1 LRIAIVDTYYPS
13 FLDAHYAAHPG
24 LAARSYDEQ
33 LATLM
38 DSCFGTSDAYSH
50 HLAELGHQPVD
61 FVVNCYELQ
70 AAWAREQGRA
80 PLARRL
86 SSLPTR
92 LGVAAKTV
100 FLHEIAHAQIDLFE
114 PDIVYFQDL
123 WFFRREELDALRA
136 KGRLVVGQIA
146 SSPPGPELLR
156 GFNLVTT
163 SFPHFVDRF
172 RALGVASE
180 YFRIGFYER
189 VLDRLRQR
197 GVDPLPEAERPHVLS
212 FIGGLNPASHA
223 RGVAML
229 ERVTQRLPL
238 EVWGYGADDLPRGSR
253 LLERYRGE
261 AWGLQMYEKLSQS
274 RISLNRHIDV
284 AEGYANN
291 MRIFETTGVGGL
303 LVTEDAPNLPDLF
316 DPGREVVAYEDEDD
330 LVEKL
335 EHYLRHDDE
344 RLAIAAA
351 GQRRTLAEH
360 TYSQRMPELAVML
373 ERRLRERP

>member
-13 FLDAHYAAHPG
+13 FLVAHYAAHPG

-38 DSCFGTSDAYSH
+38 DSCFGTSDAYSR
-50 HLAELGHQPVD
+50 HLAELGHEPVD
-61 FVVNCYELQ
+61 LVVNCFELQ

-80 PLARRL
+80 PLVGRL

-92 LGVAAKTV
+92 LGVAAKTL

-114 PDIVYFQDL
+114 PDVVYFQDL
-123 WFFRREELDALRA
+123 WFFRREELDAMRA
-136 KGRLVVGQIA
+136 EGRLVVGQIA
-146 SSPPGPELLR
+146 STPPGPELLR
-156 GFNLVTT
+156 GFDLVTT
-163 SFPHFVDRF
+163 SFPHFVERF
-172 RALGVASE
+172 RALGIDSE

-189 VLDRLRQR
+189 VLDRLRER
-197 GVDPLPEAERPHVLS
+197 GVDPLPQAERPHAVS

-229 ERVTQRLPL
+229 ERVTERVPL
-238 EVWGYGADDLPRGSR
+238 EVWGYGADELPRGSR

-261 AWGLQMYEKLSQS
+261 AWGLQMYDTLSQS

-284 AEGYANN
+284 AEGHANN
-291 MRIFETTGVGGL
+291 MRMFETTGVGAL
-303 LVTEDAPNLPDLF
+303 LMTEDAPNLPDLF
-316 DPGREVVAYEDEDD
+316 DPGREVVGYEGEDD
-330 LVEKL
+330 LMEKL

-360 TYSQRMPELAVML
+360 TYRRRIPELADLL